1 MEQMRID
8 RRVVMTK
15 RFLKG
20 SLIEILKKKNIHET
34 TIKEIC
40 ARADVN
46 RTTFYNHYSSQYEL
60 YDEVISDTFEVMR
73 RLQREIFDNEK
84 LSHDEASKIFLRKV
98 FEFAEENSE
107 LILVLLGDNG
117 SISIGEALTKY
128 IDRFICDDNSSK
140 YIRYCM
146 QFISAGVSNI
156 LWLWL
161 NEKDRMPA
169 EKISEVVSNLYNKGM
184 ENAISAEMG

>member
-1 MEQMRID
+1 MEQIRID

-40 ARADVN
+40 SRADVN
-46 RTTFYNHYSSQYEL
+46 RTTFYNHYNSQYEL
-60 YDEVISDTFEVMR
+60 YDEVISDVFEVMR
-73 RLQREIFDNEK
+73 KLQREVYDNKK
-84 LSHDEASKIFLRKV
+84 LSPDEATKIFLKKV
-98 FEFAEENSE
+98 FEFAEENRE
-107 LILVLLGDNG
+107 LFLVILGNNG
-117 SISIGEALTKY
+117 SISIGEAFTKY
-128 IDRFICDDNSSK
+128 IDTFICDDKTSK
-140 YIRYCM
+140 YLRYCM

-161 NEKDRMPA
+161 NEKDRIPA
-169 EKISEVVSNLYNKGM
+169 EKISEV
-184 ENAISAEMG
+184 ISTLLQ

>member
-20 SLIEILKKKNIHET
+20 SLIEILKKKSIHET

-60 YDEVISDTFEVMR
+60 YDEVISDTFEATR
-73 RLQREIFDNEK
+73 RMMQEIYDNEK

-161 NEKDRMPA
+161 NE
-169 EKISEVVSNLYNKGM
+169 
-184 ENAISAEMG
+184 